1 MLNVVDWSGNVRI
14 EVIDNFGRKIFNG
27 MVKSRNYVM
36 RFEWLGGKEV
46 EIFSVDNYFKN
57 FDFEG
62 EEMGL

>member
-36 RFEWLGGKEV
+36 WFEWLGGKEV